1 MDVDIPEPSARL
13 QAFLRT
19 APGRALLS
27 SVIDYFHATIEGL
40 DYIPKTGG
48 ALVVSN
54 HALFALDTGVFGA
67 LIVRDVGRNPRFLAD
82 RMLWTIPGFRQFIT
96 AIGALPGEPATA
108 ETLLRRGELVVVYPG
123 GVDDSL
129 KLSHE
134 RYQLKWKRRAG
145 FARIAMATRTPI
157 IPVVGFGID
166 EMYTVLGHEP
176 FVGRRMFGS
185 ERYDLPVAFGAFGT
199 MIPRRAKQTF
209 RVLPP
214 IDTTGDPTNPEDVE
228 RVRKATFDA
237 LAPHLS
243 EARKSRDGLPGHG
256 GP

>member
-1 MDVDIPEPSARL
+1 MDQEIPEPSARL
-13 QAFLRT
+13 QAFFETPL
-19 APGRALLS
+19 GRAVLS
-27 SVIDYFHATIEGL
+27 SLIQYFHASIEGIEH
-40 DYIPKTGG
+40 IPKTGP

-54 HALFALDTGVFGA
+54 HALFALDTAVFGA
-67 LIVRDVGRNPRFLAD
+67 LVVRDVGRHPRFLAD
-82 RMLWTIPGFRQFIT
+82 RMLWTIPGFRQVIT
-96 AIGALPGEPATA
+96 SIGALPGEPQTA
-108 ETLLRRGELVVVYPG
+108 EELLRRGELVVVYPG

-134 RYQLKWKRRAG
+134 RYRLKWKQRAG
-145 FARIAMATRTPI
+145 FARVAMASRAPI

-199 MIPRRAKQTF
+199 FIPRRAKQTF

-214 IDTTGDPTNPEDVE
+214 IETSGDPTNPADVE
-228 RVRKATFDA
+228 RVRRATWDA
-237 LAPHLS
+237 LAPHLE
-243 EARKSRDGLPGHG
+243 EARRSRDGLPT
-256 GP
+256 GPV